1 MADIRDFIALLKHSR
16 GDFAG
21 KPFVLEPWQDEYLDK
36 LFNTKGADGLR
47 QYRRSLLALPRKN
60 GKALA
65 LETPVLTT
73 AGWKTMG
80 DIVVGDEVFHP
91 DGHPTRVVA
100 ATDVMHDRPCYQVCF
115 SAGDTITADAEH
127 LWLTSAR
134 IDKPGEG
141 LGPNGTGTPGRRVR
155 TTKEIAETCFTGSR
169 GDRNHSVSIAAPVQF
184 PSKQLLVDPYVL
196 GVWLGDGHSS
206 SARITV
212 GFGDEETIKHLR
224 NAGERVTVY
233 KKDAVNDVV
242 LGGRK
247 LPPLVCGRG
256 HAKSPNSRCLA
267 CAKLG
272 GDSRRLGIPLPPR
285 SPVTT
290 QSKLRAIGVLGDK
303 HVPRDYLEA
312 SVDQR
317 LALFQGLMDSDGT
330 ISKAGQC
337 EFTSTSRRLAEDFA
351 ELAAS
356 LGLKLSFKETVA
368 KLNGRVIGPK
378 YRVTFTPLHPMKV
391 FRLSRKQQRVKRPI
405 EGKAAR
411 CRSRQ
416 IVSCDPTDSVPV
428 RCIQVESPDGMFL
441 VGRSLIP
448 THNSALCAAIGIYM
462 MCCDDQGAEVIVAAG
477 DRAQASLLHTA
488 AKQFVEGCPPL
499 AKRCRIYRNSIV
511 YPEKNSTMLCISSES
526 ATKHGYNP
534 SCCLIDEMHV
544 FPDRELID
552 VLETGMGARSQPL
565 TIYITTAGTDKQGPC
580 YAEWQRAEKI
590 RDGVLQ
596 DDSFLP
602 CIYAADP
609 DADPFVEETWKRA
622 NPNYAVTLK
631 PDYFHQ
637 MSTRAKQSPSDEV
650 VFRTLH
656 LNQWVSSASKW
667 LRHGAWEANMV
678 PLRPTADR
686 PCYMGVDLASTFDT
700 TAVAAVWP
708 DEDGTFDVH
717 VQFFIPEENAEKR
730 AKEDR
735 VPYPAWAKHP
745 SGILTLTEG
754 DITDYDVVRDY
765 ILSFCEKNAVKG
777 VAIDRWN
784 AVHLTTQLVGEGIDV
799 KPFGQ
804 GFASMTSPTRML
816 ENLIISQRLRAGD
829 NPLLQLQMS
838 NVEVK
843 VDDAG
848 NCKPSKKHSTSTS
861 RIDGPVAL
869 IMALGL
875 ATAETPPHD
884 IDPEIVVL

>member
-1 MADIRDFIALLKHSR
+1 MVDVEEFIGLLAHSR

-21 KPFVLEPWQDEYLDK
+21 KQFLLEPWQREYLRK
-36 LFNTKGADGLR
+36 LLYTYNEDGTR

-60 GKALA
+60 GK
-65 LETPVLTT
+65 
-73 AGWKTMG
+73 
-80 DIVVGDEVFHP
+80 
-91 DGHPTRVVA
+91 
-100 ATDVMHDRPCYQVCF
+100 
-115 SAGDTITADAEH
+115 
-127 LWLTSAR
+127 
-134 IDKPGEG
+134 
-141 LGPNGTGTPGRRVR
+141 
-155 TTKEIAETCFTGSR
+155 
-169 GDRNHSVSIAAPVQF
+169 
-184 PSKQLLVDPYVL
+184 
-196 GVWLGDGHSS
+196 
-206 SARITV
+206 
-212 GFGDEETIKHLR
+212 
-224 NAGERVTVY
+224 
-233 KKDAVNDVV
+233 
-242 LGGRK
+242 
-247 LPPLVCGRG
+247 
-256 HAKSPNSRCLA
+256 
-267 CAKLG
+267 
-272 GDSRRLGIPLPPR
+272 
-285 SPVTT
+285 T
-290 QSKLRAIGVLGDK
+290 Q
-303 HVPRDYLEA
+303 
-312 SVDQR
+312 
-317 LALFQGLMDSDGT
+317 
-330 ISKAGQC
+330 
-337 EFTSTSRRLAEDFA
+337 
-351 ELAAS
+351 
-356 LGLKLSFKETVA
+356 
-368 KLNGRVIGPK
+368 
-378 YRVTFTPLHPMKV
+378 
-391 FRLSRKQQRVKRPI
+391 
-405 EGKAAR
+405 
-411 CRSRQ
+411 
-416 IVSCDPTDSVPV
+416 
-428 RCIQVESPDGMFL
+428 
-441 VGRSLIP
+441 
-448 THNSALCAAIGIYM
+448 LCAALAVFMGF
-462 MCCDDQGAEVIVAAG
+462 CGEQGGEIVIAAG
-477 DRAQASLLHTA
+477 DRAQAGLLFDA
-488 AKQFVEGCPPL
+488 AKQLLESAPTL
-499 AKRCRIYRNSIV
+499 ATRAKIYRNSIMI
-511 YPEKNSTMLCISSES
+511 PETNSVIKAISSE
-526 ATKHGYNP
+526 AGTKHGFGC
-534 SCCLIDEMHV
+534 SVVIVDEFHV
-544 FPDRELID
+544 FKDRELVS
-552 VLETGMGARSQPL
+552 VLETSTGHRRDPL
-565 TIYITTAGTDKQGPC
+565 VIYVTTAGTDKNSPC
-580 YAEWQRAEKI
+580 HKEWERAVKV
-590 RDGVLQ
+590 RDGIL
-596 DDSFLP
+596 DDPTFLP

-609 DADPFVEETWKRA
+609 EDDIFDEQTWQKA
-622 NPNYAVTLK
+622 NPNYLITLK
-631 PDYFHQ
+631 KSYFEQ
-637 MSTRAKQSPSDEV
+637 MSARAKESPADEI

-656 LNQWVSSASKW
+656 LNQWCSTASKW